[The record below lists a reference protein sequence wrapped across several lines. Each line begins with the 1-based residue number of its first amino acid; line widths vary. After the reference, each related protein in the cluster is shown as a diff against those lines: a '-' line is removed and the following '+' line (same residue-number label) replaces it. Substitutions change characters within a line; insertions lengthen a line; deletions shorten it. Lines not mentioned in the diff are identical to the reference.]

1 MLYPTGDLAQDLEEG
16 GVHYWF
22 SSYIASRDADVGQAA
37 IDYTVQRSTDPEED
51 IIFSVTFEFGQSL
64 DGNTEEWDWHQF
76 EQDVVVGLE
85 VEETIA
91 DVLPAEWY

>member
-1 MLYPTGDLAQDLEEG
+1 M
-16 GVHYWF
+16 
-22 SSYIASRDADVGQAA
+22 
-37 IDYTVQRSTDPEED
+37 
-51 IIFSVTFEFGQSL
+51 TFEFGQSL
-64 DGNTEEWDWHQF
+64 DGNTDEWDWNQF

>member
-1 MLYPTGDLAQDLEEG
+1 M
-16 GVHYWF
+16 
-22 SSYIASRDADVGQAA
+22 
-37 IDYTVQRSTDPEED
+37 
-51 IIFSVTFEFGQSL
+51 TFEFGQSQTN
-64 DGNTEEWDWHQF
+64 DGNTNEWDWNQF